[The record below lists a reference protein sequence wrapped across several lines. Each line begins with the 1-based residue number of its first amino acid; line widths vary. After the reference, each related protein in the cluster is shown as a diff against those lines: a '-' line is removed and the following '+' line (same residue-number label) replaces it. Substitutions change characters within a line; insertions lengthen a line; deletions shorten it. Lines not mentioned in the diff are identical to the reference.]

1 MKKYHR
7 GAGFIILVMALVFSL
22 SSLRTG
28 IIHASNP
35 SSAPAACNDMPD
47 AEARTLTVAF
57 SPVPGICAPDAYG
70 SHKGLLVD
78 YLNEIAK
85 YNNWDYEYIS
95 VDPDLLLDEFLTGK
109 YDLLGGIFYLKS
121 YESRIAYPKYSMGNS
136 KAVLLCQKDDPDIK
150 SYELNTLNGK

>member
-57 SPVPGICAPDAYG
+57 SPVTGICAPDAYG
-70 SHKGLLVD
+70 NHKGFWL
-78 YLNEIAK
+78 I
-85 YNNWDYEYIS
+85 IS
-95 VDPDLLLDEFLTGK
+95 MKSQNTTTG
-109 YDLLGGIFYLKS
+109 I
-121 YESRIAYPKYSMGNS
+121 M
-136 KAVLLCQKDDPDIK
+136 
-150 SYELNTLNGK
+150 NT

>member
-57 SPVPGICAPDAYG
+57 SPVPGICAPDAVSYT
-70 SHKGLLVD
+70 H
-78 YLNEIAK
+78 
-85 YNNWDYEYIS
+85 
-95 VDPDLLLDEFLTGK
+95 LDVYKRQPVLH
-109 YDLLGGIFYLKS
+109 
-121 YESRIAYPKYSMGNS
+121 
-136 KAVLLCQKDDPDIK
+136 AVK
-150 SYELNTLNGK
+150 T

>member
-35 SSAPAACNDMPD
+35 SSSPAACNDMPD

-78 YLNEIAK
+78 Y
-85 YNNWDYEYIS
+85 EYIS

-109 YDLLGGIFYLKS
+109 YDLLGGIFYLKNQ
-121 YESRIAYPKYSMGNS
+121 AK
-136 KAVLLCQKDDPDIK
+136 
-150 SYELNTLNGK
+150 T

>member
-57 SPVPGICAPDAYG
+57 RQFPAYVPLMHMAVTRGFWLIISMKSQNTTTGI
-70 SHKGLLVD
+70 
-78 YLNEIAK
+78 
-85 YNNWDYEYIS
+85 
-95 VDPDLLLDEFLTGK
+95 
-109 YDLLGGIFYLKS
+109 
-121 YESRIAYPKYSMGNS
+121 M
-136 KAVLLCQKDDPDIK
+136 
-150 SYELNTLNGK
+150 NT

>member
-109 YDLLGGIFYLKS
+109 I
-121 YESRIAYPKYSMGNS
+121 
-136 KAVLLCQKDDPDIK
+136 
-150 SYELNTLNGK
+150 